1 MSSASCRW
9 WNITTTSLVSN
20 RVQLVG
26 SHLLHI
32 LRSR

>member
-1 MSSASCRW
+1 MSSGILSLVD
-9 WNITTTSLVSN
+9 ITTTSLVSN

-26 SHLLHI
+26 RYLLHI